1 MKNRPRATRV
11 YRMTARAQTAD
22 QTRQRVLQAALDRFS
37 DQPFDAVSLAQVAQ
51 DAGVTVQT
59 VLRVFGSK
67 EGLVRAAAAQGME
80 QVRAARWVS
89 PPGDLEGA
97 MVALAQHYEAWGDR
111 SMRLLA
117 QEDRVPA
124 VGRVTKAGRA
134 LHHQWVDHVFAPWLA
149 RARGEARR
157 RLRARL
163 IAVTDVY
170 TWKIFRRDL
179 GLDARATRQGL
190 RELVDA
196 VLA

>member
-1 MKNRPRATRV
+1 MKTRPRATRV
-11 YRMTARAQTAD
+11 YRMTARAQAAD

-80 QVRAARWVS
+80 QVRAARWIS

-97 MVALAQHYEAWGDR
+97 MEALAQHYEAWGDR
-111 SMRLLA
+111 AMRLLA

>member
-1 MKNRPRATRV
+1 MKTRPRATRA
-11 YRMTARAQTAD
+11 YRMTARAQAAD

-80 QVRAARWVS
+80 QVRAARWIS

-97 MVALAQHYEAWGDR
+97 MEALAQHYEAWGDR
-111 SMRLLA
+111 AMRLLA